1 MGRHGR
7 PFVMAN
13 ASALP
18 SIMPDAEVSTSWRSR
33 PTDWCV
39 AAKACRRRVSA
50 NAGITPVSWAGGVD
64 KARAASAVG

>member
-13 ASALP
+13 TAALP
-18 SIMPDAEVSTSWRSR
+18 SISSDAEVSTSCRSL
-33 PTDWCV
+33 PADGCV
-39 AAKACRRRVSA
+39 AAKACRGRVSA

-64 KARAASAVG
+64 KAPAASAVG